1 METFISSYGL
11 LAVFVLMTLES
22 ALIPV
27 PSEIVMPFA
36 GVLAG
41 LGKMNL
47 AAAILAGT
55 FGNLFGSYI
64 AWLIGRTGGR
74 ALVLHFGKYVRI
86 REEDIHKAE
95 RWFAR
100 RGEAAVLL
108 GRLLPVIRTFISLP
122 AGVAEMPPARFGIF
136 TFIGALPWSAALAF
150 VGYAVGSNYTSV
162 ASYIKYAGYLIAVVA
177 VIWIA
182 RFFLR
187 RFRSADKRL
196 V

>member
-1 METFISSYGL
+1 MENFISSYGL

-27 PSEIVMPFA
+27 PSEVVMPFA

-55 FGNLFGSYI
+55 FGNLLGSYI
-64 AWLIGRTGGR
+64 AWVIGRTGGR

-86 REEDIHKAE
+86 REEDVHKAE
-95 RWFAR
+95 LWFAR
-100 RGEAAVLL
+100 RGEAAVLV

-122 AGVAEMPPARFGIF
+122 AGVAEMQPVRFGIF
-136 TFIGALPWSAALAF
+136 TFIGALPWSAALAL
-150 VGYAVGSNYTSV
+150 VGYAVGSNYTHV
-162 ASYIKYAGYLIAVVA
+162 AAYIKYAGYVIAVIA
-177 VIWIA
+177 VILIV
-182 RFFLR
+182 RFFVR
-187 RFRSADKRL
+187 RYRSADKRL

>member
-1 METFISSYGL
+1 MENFISSYGL

-55 FGNLFGSYI
+55 FGNLLGSYI
-64 AWLIGRTGGR
+64 AWAIGRTGGR

-86 REEDIHKAE
+86 REEDVHRAE
-95 RWFAR
+95 KWFAR
-100 RGEAAVLL
+100 RGEAAVLV

-122 AGVAEMPPARFGIF
+122 AGVAEMKPVRFGVF
-136 TFIGALPWSAALAF
+136 TLIGALPWSAALAL
-150 VGYAVGSNYTSV
+150 VGYAVGSNFTYV

-177 VIWIA
+177 VVVIV
-182 RFFLR
+182 RFFIK